1 MLYQWWQQISF
12 AYPWLLPLLLVVP
25 YLIYWYSK
33 THQSNTASL
42 LVTTTHFLKKST
54 SLKSRLL
61 HLPMILRCLTIIC
74 LIIAAARPQHR
85 FKEQQ
90 IEGEGIDIVMCFDI
104 SGSMTEQDFAP
115 NRLEAAKEVAT
126 KFVNNRTGD
135 RLGVVIFTSQSFTLC
150 PITSDHQTVLTQ
162 IASISNGFLPE
173 DGTAI
178 GSGLATSV
186 DRLKASKAKSKVV
199 ILLTDGV
206 DFGGVIPPDIAKKLA
221 KTFGIK
227 VYCVGIGSNKE
238 IDVPVQSTYGTT
250 TQRRKMSFN
259 ENLLKG
265 ISEETGGK
273 YFQAADKQAL
283 EQIYASINLLEKNKV
298 TITNY
303 QRFTEEYFPFLLVAF
318 IGIIIEY
325 LLRLTLLRKFP

>member
-1 MLYQWWQQISF
+1 MLYQWWQHISF

-25 YLIYWYSK
+25 YLVYWYVQS
-33 THQSNTASL
+33 HQKNTASFQ
-42 LVTTTHFLKKST
+42 VTTTHFLHKQSSVKT
-54 SLKSRLL
+54 RLI
-61 HLPMILRCLTIIC
+61 HLPFMLRCVTC
-74 LIIAAARPQHR
+74 TMLIIALARPQHQY
-85 FKEQQ
+85 KEQQ
-90 IEGEGIDIVMCFDI
+90 TEGEGIDIVLCFDV

-126 KFVNNRTGD
+126 TFVGNRPGD
-135 RLGVVIFTSQSFTLC
+135 RIGVVIFTSQSFTLC
-150 PITSDHQTVLTQ
+150 PITTDHQTVLTQ
-162 IASISNGFLPE
+162 IANISNGYLPE

-186 DRLKASKAKSKVV
+186 DRLKNSTAKSKVV

-238 IDVPVQSTYGTT
+238 MEVPVQSAYGTT

-259 ENLLKG
+259 ENLLKN
-265 ISEETGGK
+265 ISEETGGQ

-298 TITNY
+298 SITTY
-303 QRFTEEYFPFLLVAF
+303 QRFTDEYLPFLIIGLCCLLVEF
-318 IGIIIEY
+318 
-325 LLRLTLLRKFP
+325 LLRLTWLRKFP